1 MSREVRFTATDE
13 EYADILRYVQAKRR
27 WRKVSHFLRDA
38 CFQTMDRYPSMESK
52 RAKRALGGTAHA
64 SGDNLEGTP

>member
-13 EYADILRYVQAKRR
+13 EYAEICAYVASKRR

-38 CFQTMDRYPSMESK
+38 CFQMIDRNP
-52 RAKRALGGTAHA
+52 A
-64 SGDNLEGTP
+64 SHRGAVLHGAQDGQEKEG